1 MKRLLII
8 SPYFPPMGGSGVYR
22 ITRIVKHIRE
32 FGWEPLI
39 ISMDKFYGGSIDNEL
54 FLELPKKLTVQRV
67 PYFEPSLRGIKHI
80 LKKRV
85 VNVLTKDST
94 FIQSNSGNQNNFL
107 SRIRREF
114 LLPDI
119 FITWMPFALKAAKR
133 IFRQFEVHAVMSTST
148 PNTSHLIGAWCADY
162 ACIPWIADFRDLWSL
177 AVCEQNRSSVSADIL
192 RRMEAKVLKRA
203 DHILTYSHKMK
214 ERQLSAFQE
223 ISSDK
228 VSVMPAALDVDKFKT
243 IEDKQMWHVVQAGN
257 LNSSYPL
264 NFLNSIKEINRRRDQ
279 KGLENITC
287 GLAGNLTPD
296 VYEKITSAN
305 DANIKVLGY
314 VPHQQAQS
322 MIKSAN
328 VLILLL
334 PLKNSDWWVPGK
346 VAEYMASGNPIVAV
360 LPPGETADIL
370 RQYGNAWIVPDEP
383 LAIGNA
389 IEQALKAERKENISL
404 PEIMTARG
412 QAKFLAELA
421 DRLSEDR

>member
-54 FLELPKKLTVQRV
+54 FMELPRNLTVQRV

-85 VNVLTKDST
+85 SNVLTKNST
-94 FIQSNSGNQNNFL
+94 VIQNNSNNQNNFV

-119 FITWMPFALKAAKR
+119 FITWMPFALNAAKK
-133 IFRQFEVHAVMSTST
+133 IFRKLEVHAVMSTST

-162 ACIPWIADFRDLWSL
+162 ASIPWIADFRDFWSL
-177 AVCEQNRSSVSADIL
+177 ATCEENRSSVSADIL
-192 RRMEAKVLKRA
+192 RRMELKVLKRA
-203 DHILTYSHKMK
+203 DHILTYSNKMK
-214 ERQLSAFQE
+214 ERQLSEFQE
-223 ISSDK
+223 ISPDK
-228 VSVMPAALDVDKFKT
+228 VSVMPAALDMDKFKSVKKYHT
-243 IEDKQMWHVVQAGN
+243 WDVVQAGN

-279 KGLENITC
+279 KGLENISC

-296 VYEKITSAN
+296 VYKKITSVN
-305 DANIKVLGY
+305 DANIKILGY
-314 VPHQQAQS
+314 IPHEQAQS
-322 MIKSAN
+322 MITSAK
-328 VLILLL
+328 VLILSL

-346 VAEYMASGNPIVAV
+346 IAEYMASGNPIVAIV
-360 LPPGETADIL
+360 PPGETSDML
-370 RQYGNAWIVPDEP
+370 KQYGSAWIVPDEP
-383 LAIGNA
+383 VAIADA
-389 IEQALKAERKENISL
+389 IEQALRSEKKEGVSL

-412 QAKFLAELA
+412 QAKFVAELA
-421 DRLSEDR
+421 DRLSEDK